1 MKKIFFLLITN
12 YFILFANAQNG
23 VAINATGTPPNSNAM
38 LDVEAANKGLL
49 IPRVNLVTLTTNN
62 LSAFGI
68 SATPV
73 TSLLVYN
80 TTASTLPSTIFQTG
94 FYYWDGSNWI
104 KLNTGATSSA
114 ATGWTLTGNSG
125 TNPTINFIGTVDDN
139 DIVFKRNGVVAGRI
153 NSSLINTSIGLNT
166 MANNTVGAGNAA
178 FGNFALS
185 NNISGSGNTAMGGYS
200 LSTNTAGSAN
210 TATGYDA
217 LIANTTGNNNVAV
230 GMNAMVSNNV
240 GSNNVAIGTA
250 SLHFNTDKKNLVAIG
265 DSALHNNGLGATI
278 AGHSINNT
286 AVGSKSLLAN
296 TTGSFNSGVG
306 FRSLAKN
313 TTGSENTAMG
323 DFALFSTTTGNG
335 NAAVGSSALE
345 NNTTGF
351 SNVAVGNYAL
361 VSNTLGSNQVAIG
374 DSALY
379 NSQTQF
385 LTGETGPYTYSP
397 SNNTAIGSKALYGN
411 TYGNNNTAIGSN
423 AMQNSIA
430 DRSLAIGLN
439 AFKNGGGFE
448 NIAIGSSSMLNASG
462 GYNTTVGDFALTNNT
477 GSFNTAL
484 GRASMGQNKSGGNN
498 TALGT
503 NSLSFNRTGNYNTAI
518 GASANVRDT
527 NFVNATAIGAQARV
541 DCSNCLVLG
550 SKSSINGATSDVNV
564 GIGTTEP
571 TTKLHVKNTAGGFG
585 MNLESGTANNFLA
598 FTNSAGYMGY
608 AGSFT
613 AATNLDFGTSGFG
626 TDVNLVTGSVAKMT
640 VKLNGKVGIGTTNPN
655 ASLEIKSTSFPSSPS
670 LKLYDNNV
678 IGYSRLQFQNASG
691 PSYWQIAG
699 LNSTVNANEVLTFSN
714 SASGDLMSITGD
726 GKVGVGTTNPT
737 EKLSVTTLTNTT
749 GITHTDGTIKLGTFV
764 GGSANGGYFGT
775 VSNHPLH
782 FYTNDGSAQVTLLQN
797 GNFGIGITNPAEKLA
812 VNGRIRSKEV
822 LVEAANWPDFVFD
835 EKYALPILSEV
846 EKFIAAN
853 KHLPN
858 IPSANE
864 VETNGQNLGDIQ
876 KKLLQ
881 KVEELT
887 LYIIELN
894 KRIEKLEAEKLKTTK
909 N

>member
-1 MKKIFFLLITN
+1 MKKIVLLLIAN

-94 FYYWDGSNWI
+94 FYYWEGSNWI

-114 ATGWTLTGNSG
+114 ATGWSLTGNSG
-125 TNPTINFIGTVDDN
+125 TTLINFIGTIDAQP
-139 DIVFKRNGVVAGRI
+139 IRF
-153 NSSLINTSIGLNT
+153 GLN
-166 MANNTVGAGNAA
+166 NKSAGIIDSINK
-178 FGNFALS
+178 
-185 NNISGSGNTAMGGYS
+185 NTAIGY
-200 LSTNTAGSAN
+200 AGLRS
-210 TATGYDA
+210 
-217 LIANTTGNNNVAV
+217 
-230 GMNAMVSNNV
+230 
-240 GSNNVAIGTA
+240 
-250 SLHFNTDKKNLVAIG
+250 
-265 DSALHNNGLGATI
+265 
-278 AGHSINNT
+278 
-286 AVGSKSLLAN
+286 N
-296 TTGSFNSGVG
+296 TTGSLNAAVG
-306 FRSLAKN
+306 FKSLAKN
-313 TTGSENTAMG
+313 TTGNENTALG
-323 DFALFSTTTGNG
+323 DFSLFSNTAGNG

-351 SNVAVGNYAL
+351 SNVAIGNYAL
-361 VSNTLGSNQVAIG
+361 VSNSLGSNQVAIG

-379 NSQTQF
+379 NSQTQI
-385 LTGETGPYTYSP
+385 LVGEEGPTTFTAK
-397 SNNTAIGSKALYGN
+397 NNTAIGSKALFGN
-411 TYGNNNTAIGSN
+411 LGGNNNTAIGYNS
-423 AMQNSIA
+423 MQNNSA
-430 DRSLAIGLN
+430 TNSLAIGMN
-439 AFKNGGGFE
+439 AYKNGGGFE
-448 NIAIGSSSMLNASG
+448 NIAIGTSSMQDASG
-462 GYNTTVGDFALTNNT
+462 SYNTVVGDYALSNNL
-477 GSFNTAL
+477 GQYNVSVGRSSLFNN
-484 GRASMGQNKSGGNN
+484 RSGGNN

-503 NSLSFNRTGNYNTAI
+503 GSLTFNKTGNYNTAI

-527 NFVNATAIGAQARV
+527 NFVNATAIGALARV

-585 MNLESGTANNFLA
+585 MNLESGTANNYLA

-691 PSYWQIAG
+691 SSYWQIAG

-726 GKVGVGTTNPT
+726 GKVGVGTSNPSHKFT
-737 EKLSVTTLTNTT
+737 IAQPS
-749 GITHTDGTIKLGTFV
+749 GIGISQDAGS
-764 GGSANGGYFGT
+764 GGPQIG
-775 VSNHPLH
+775 
-782 FYTNDGSAQVTLLQN
+782 FYTNPLGTYLQTHNNFDLSFATNNGGAAMTLQKN
-797 GNFGIGITNPAEKLA
+797 TGNVGIGITNPNEKLA

-822 LVEAANWPDFVFD
+822 LVEAAFWPDFVFD
-835 EKYALPILSEV
+835 EKYALPTLSEV

-858 IPSANE
+858 VPSANE

-887 LYIIELN
+887 LYIIEQN
-894 KRIEKLEAEKLKTTK
+894 KRIEKLEAEKLKITK